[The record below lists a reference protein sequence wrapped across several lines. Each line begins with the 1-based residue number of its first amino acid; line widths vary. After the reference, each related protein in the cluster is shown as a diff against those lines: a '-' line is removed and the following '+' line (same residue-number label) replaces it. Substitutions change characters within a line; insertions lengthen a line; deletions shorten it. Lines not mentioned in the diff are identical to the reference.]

1 MFDCFCESAGWGQ
14 NGGVRQIE
22 IGTTGVEAGV
32 LSYGCMRIAGTWD
45 PNDVTA
51 EREAAGRKALLAAW
65 EAGYTLFDHAD
76 IYARGACEALHGRLM
91 ADTPGMRDE
100 ILLATKCG
108 IRFPGDPHAG
118 SPHRYDFSKGHI
130 LWSCEQSLSRL
141 KTDRIDLYQL
151 HRPDVLMDPD
161 EVGEAFER
169 LHEQGKV
176 RWFGVSNFSPSFVS
190 TLQSGL
196 SMGLQVNQVEI
207 SLARLDCFTDGTL
220 DQCLRD
226 SLTPLAWSPVG
237 GGWLAA
243 STEPDEEER
252 FALWTAVGEVA
263 DKYDLGRGEVCY
275 AFLLTHPSGIV
286 PIVGTVSPERIRG
299 AVKATEVV
307 LDREDWYRLYVAARG
322 EGLP

>member
-1 MFDCFCESAGWGQ
+1 M
-14 NGGVRQIE
+14 RQVE

-32 LSYGCMRIAGTWD
+32 LSYGCMRIAGTWN
-45 PNDVTA
+45 PS
-51 EREAAGRKALLAAW
+51 EMSLEKEAAGRKALLTAW

-76 IYARGACEALHGRLM
+76 IYARGECEALHGRVM

-108 IRFPGDPHAG
+108 IRFPNDPHLG

-141 KTDRIDLYQL
+141 RTDRIDLSQL

-161 EVGEAFER
+161 EIGEAFQR

-176 RWFGVSNFSPSFVS
+176 RWFGVSNFSPSYVS

-196 SMGLQVNQVEI
+196 STALHVNQVEI
-207 SLARLDCFTDGTL
+207 SLARLDCFVDGTL
-220 DQCLRD
+220 DQCIRE
-226 SLTPLAWSPVG
+226 SISPLSWSPVG
-237 GGWLAA
+237 GGWLA
-243 STEPDEEER
+243 SSSEPEDEAK
-252 FALWTAVGEVA
+252 FALWTMVGEMA
-263 DKYDLGRGEVCY
+263 DKYEVGRGEVCY
-275 AFLLTHPSGIV
+275 AFLLKHPAKIL

-299 AVKATEVV
+299 AVRSTEID